1 MQILKSE
8 NLCLLSTKHFF
19 HPQLRKHYF
28 FFFFVCFNFYFINRV
43 VLYEPT
49 STIIFYE
56 IINSN
61 TAEVN
66 GYLNVNSTEY
76 IA

>member
-1 MQILKSE
+1 M
-8 NLCLLSTKHFF
+8 
-19 HPQLRKHYF
+19 
-28 FFFFVCFNFYFINRV
+28 YFINKS
-43 VLYEPT
+43 VLCEST

-66 GYLNVNSTEY
+66 GDFNVNSTDY

>member
-1 MQILKSE
+1 M
-8 NLCLLSTKHFF
+8 
-19 HPQLRKHYF
+19 
-28 FFFFVCFNFYFINRV
+28 YFINKF
-43 VLYEPT
+43 VLCEST

-66 GYLNVNSTEY
+66 GDFDVNSTDY
-76 IA
+76 IARLKLVGKSTSTFCFSHNHQ

>member
-1 MQILKSE
+1 M
-8 NLCLLSTKHFF
+8 C
-19 HPQLRKHYF
+19 
-28 FFFFVCFNFYFINRV
+28 FINKF
-43 VLYEPT
+43 VLYEST

-61 TAEVN
+61 TAEAN
-66 GYLNVNSTEY
+66 GDFNVNTTDY